1 MQTATAQQNP
11 AMMGQL
17 AGRQLGESKR
27 RHAER
32 LLGERADGFA
42 PLADGVADVPVVEKP
57 LEKLRGLRDRVDLAK
72 LAQGAGA
79 EVAPVAAPKIAAV
92 HAQKP
97 VTAQPAKAQPAKV
110 RAAELAGLDG
120 ALDPAPQGH
129 VRTMMR
135 RGRSVWSFGVWFSG
149 LDWVRFAVS
158 AIVVIMLGQVL
169 SIVASSQANANTRIK
184 DIVAVEGV
192 RDNML
197 VGYGL
202 VVGLD
207 GSGDKLRNSAFT
219 EQSLTAFL
227 ERLGVNTR
235 GSRLNTKNVAAVTV
249 TATLP
254 PFSRQGSRID
264 VSVSAMGDAG
274 SLQGGTLL
282 ATPLYAADG
291 QVYAVAQGAVAI
303 GGFSAGGDAAV
314 ITKGVPTSAAIANG
328 AIVER
333 EILFDI
339 NSLPRL
345 DLALRNPDVTTAT
358 RIAATINDRMGNGT
372 ATLRDP
378 ATVRVNIPPQYAD
391 NVTMLL
397 AQIEQLSVETDQI
410 ARVVIDE
417 ATGTIVMG
425 ENVRVDTVAVAQGNL
440 VVKIEETPQ
449 VVQPGAFAPPGAET
463 VVVPRTNVAV
473 DEGEGNQ
480 MVVLNR
486 GATLNELVAGLNALG
501 VGPRDLIT
509 ILQTIK
515 AAGALQ
521 ADIETR

>member
-1 MQTATAQQNP
+1 
-11 AMMGQL
+11 
-17 AGRQLGESKR
+17 
-27 RHAER
+27 
-32 LLGERADGFA
+32 
-42 PLADGVADVPVVEKP
+42 
-57 LEKLRGLRDRVDLAK
+57 
-72 LAQGAGA
+72 
-79 EVAPVAAPKIAAV
+79 
-92 HAQKP
+92 
-97 VTAQPAKAQPAKV
+97 
-110 RAAELAGLDG
+110 
-120 ALDPAPQGH
+120 
-129 VRTMMR
+129 
-135 RGRSVWSFGVWFSG
+135 
-149 LDWVRFAVS
+149 
-158 AIVVIMLGQVL
+158 MLGQVL
-169 SIVASSQANANTRIK
+169 SIMASAQAHANTRIK

-192 RDNML
+192 RDNLL

-207 GSGDKLRNSAFT
+207 GTGDKLRNSAFT
-219 EQSLTAFL
+219 EQSLVAFL

-235 GSRLNTKNVAAVTV
+235 DAQLKTKNVAAVTV

-264 VSVSAMGDAG
+264 VSVSAMGDAA

-291 QVYAVAQGAVAI
+291 QVYAVAQGAVAV
-303 GGFSAGGDAAV
+303 GGFSAGGEASV
-314 ITKGVPTSAAIANG
+314 VTKGVPTSAAIANG

-333 EILFDI
+333 EIAFDL
-339 NSLPRL
+339 NAMPRL

-358 RIAATINDRMGNGT
+358 RIATTINNRMGGGT

-378 ATVRVNIPPQYAD
+378 ATVRINIPAQYRD

-397 AQIEQLSVETDQI
+397 AQIEQLPVETDQI
-410 ARVVIDE
+410 AKVVIDE

-440 VVKIEETPQ
+440 IVKVEETPQ
-449 VVQPGAFAPPGAET
+449 VSQPGAFAPPGAET

-473 DEGEGNQ
+473 DEEESNQ